1 MWETWVRSLVQ
12 EDPLEK
18 EMATH
23 SSILSWRVPW
33 SACWSTPVSRF
44 ISNSQPV
51 DQPLSAAGLAPV
63 SQLISNSP
71 TQWNW
76 LEPLYLFIFGCENLC
91 PVLKSSSGYTNHINY
106 QAKTKDHGNKTANDR
121 RPRSSSPQVL
131 LAINMVELKMSM
143 PSGQDA
149 ALRGHFLIFFSPCF
163 HASSGYW

>member
-1 MWETWVRSLVQ
+1 MCLLPNVAEKQIHQCRSTFINLTHACCV
-12 EDPLEK
+12 
-18 EMATH
+18 ATSH
-23 SSILSWRVPW
+23 LTVLSI
-33 SACWSTPVSRF
+33 
-44 ISNSQPV
+44 
-51 DQPLSAAGLAPV
+51 
-63 SQLISNSP
+63 P

-163 HASSGYW
+163 HASSGTGKASHRYQQKDSLRGKMVQIKEAKCL